1 MKNYFT
7 IEELSKSETAE
18 LYNIDNTPSDEIIA
32 NMSELIIF
40 LNKIRE
46 AWGSAI
52 LVTSGYRCEELNK
65 KVGGSDTSVHKIGFA
80 ADIVPQNGEIKK
92 FINFVIE
99 YVKNN
104 NLHWDQIIDERSG
117 NVRWLHIGLYNN
129 HMQQRM
135 QIKELLS

>member
-18 LYNIDNTPSDEIIA
+18 LYNIDNTPPDEIIPHIW
-32 NMSELIIF
+32 ELILF

-92 FINFVIE
+92 FRDFVID

-104 NLHWDQIIDERSG
+104 NLQWDQIIDERSG

-129 HMQQRM
+129 YMQQRM